1 MFENADTKI
10 VMQYLSKSYVLQQK
24 NAVKK
29 SRRKYIAGLEG
40 FEPPNAGIRIQCLT
54 AWRKPNAFALQQL
67 AVLYNT
73 TWSVSMELC
82 EFKKLKIT
90 RFTKN
95 GAYLSCDKDEE
106 VLLPGKEVP
115 EGAKAGDEM
124 DVFLYLD
131 SLDRPVATVK
141 KPLITKE
148 APAVLE
154 VTEITPIGVFLD
166 WGLDKD
172 LLLPFREQV
181 EPVAY
186 GPGGVVQEHIG
197 MGDKLPVY
205 LYIDKSGR
213 PAASMRIY
221 NRLENGTEY
230 VKDSAVEGTVIR
242 INPEMGVFVAVDD
255 KYFGMI
261 PIREIHHRVA
271 LGDKVYG
278 RVTLVRDD
286 GKYMISLNNKAHIQM
301 DQDAQLI
308 LDALEA
314 MGGRL
319 PLGDKSDPEDIKKR
333 LHMSK
338 AAFKRAAGSL
348 YKQKKI
354 IIGAEEI
361 RLNITEI

>member
-1 MFENADTKI
+1 
-10 VMQYLSKSYVLQQK
+10 
-24 NAVKK
+24 
-29 SRRKYIAGLEG
+29 
-40 FEPPNAGIRIQCLT
+40 
-54 AWRKPNAFALQQL
+54 
-67 AVLYNT
+67 
-73 TWSVSMELC
+73 MELC
-82 EFKKLKIT
+82 EFQNLKIT

-95 GAYLSCDKDEE
+95 GAYLSCGKDEE

-115 EGAKAGDEM
+115 EGAKEGDELE
-124 DVFLYLD
+124 VFLYLD
-131 SLDRPVATVK
+131 SLDRPTATVK
-141 KPLITKE
+141 KPFITKE
-148 APAVLE
+148 TPAVLE
-154 VTEITPIGVFLD
+154 VTEITPIGIFLN

-172 LLLPFREQV
+172 LLLPFKEQV
-181 EPVAY
+181 EPVSY

-205 LYIDKSGR
+205 LYIDKTGR

-221 NRLENGTEY
+221 NRLEAGGAY
-230 VKDSAVEGTVIR
+230 IKDSAVEGTVIQ

-261 PIREIHHRVA
+261 PIREIHDKIT

-286 GKYMISLNNKAHIQM
+286 GKYMISPGHKAHIQM
-301 DQDAQLI
+301 DTDAQLI
-308 LDALEA
+308 LDALEV

-319 PLGDKSDPEDIKKR
+319 PLGDKSDPEEIKKR

-338 AAFKRAAGSL
+338 AAFKRAAGAL

-354 IIGAEEI
+354 LISAEEI
-361 RLNITEI
+361 KLNVTEI